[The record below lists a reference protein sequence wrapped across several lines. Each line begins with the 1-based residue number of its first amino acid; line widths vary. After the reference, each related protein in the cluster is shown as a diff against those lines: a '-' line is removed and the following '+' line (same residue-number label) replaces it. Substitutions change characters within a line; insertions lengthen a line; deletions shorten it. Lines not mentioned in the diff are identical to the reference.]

1 MTISER
7 GMISSYENKPLIFYP
22 QIIKTKTIDK
32 QKDLSILRDKLKH
45 NSKLNPYDCSLM
57 IAVPL
62 FKIKE
67 NDAEI
72 TEEMCKYLK
81 EKKNCIPEK
90 ELDNMV
96 PAMYLNIIEYIDN

>member
-1 MTISER
+1 
-7 GMISSYENKPLIFYP
+7 
-22 QIIKTKTIDK
+22 
-32 QKDLSILRDKLKH
+32 
-45 NSKLNPYDCSLM
+45 M
-57 IAVPL
+57 IALPL

>member
-1 MTISER
+1 
-7 GMISSYENKPLIFYP
+7 
-22 QIIKTKTIDK
+22 
-32 QKDLSILRDKLKH
+32 
-45 NSKLNPYDCSLM
+45 M

-96 PAMYLNIIEYIDN
+96 PAMYLNIIEYIDNWILKKIHIYLMKHITFNTY